1 MIQMEEKDANTNEI
15 LDNEVLERVNI
26 GVVAVSLSMYDEGM
40 TLEELAEVTGI
51 NESSVK
57 EILGILVEKGMI
69 KKKITSDVYIV
80 INFKKLLHYLVESGL
95 VFPLSDLK

>member
-1 MIQMEEKDANTNEI
+1 MEEKEGNTNES

-57 EILGILVEKGMI
+57 DILGVLSKKGMV
-69 KKKITSDVYIV
+69 KKKITADVYIV
-80 INFKKLLHYLVESGL
+80 INFKKLLHYLVENGL

>member
-1 MIQMEEKDANTNEI
+1 MEEKDGNTNEL

-26 GVVAVSLSMYDEGM
+26 GVAAVSLSMYDEGM

-57 EILGILVEKGMI
+57 DILGILAEKGMV

-80 INFKKLLHYLVESGL
+80 INFKKLLHYLVENGL

>member
-1 MIQMEEKDANTNEI
+1 MGEEDRNTNEL
-15 LDNEVLERVNI
+15 LDNEILERVNI

-40 TLEELAEVTGI
+40 ILEELAEVTGI

-57 EILGILVEKGMI
+57 DILGILAKKGMV
-69 KKKITSDVYIV
+69 KKKITSDVYVV
-80 INFKKLLHYLVESGL
+80 INFKKLLHYLVENGL